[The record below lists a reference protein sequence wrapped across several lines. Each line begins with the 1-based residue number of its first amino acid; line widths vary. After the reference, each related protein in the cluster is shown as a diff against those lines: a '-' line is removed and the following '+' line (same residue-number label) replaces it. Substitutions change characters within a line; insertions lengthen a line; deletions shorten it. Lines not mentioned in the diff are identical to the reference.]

1 MINEK
6 ANTPQNDI
14 ATVGEQYLTFLLAE
28 EEYAVE
34 ILKVQEIKSWG
45 PVTPVPCSPGY
56 VLGVINLRGAIVP
69 VVDLRLLFNLPE
81 AEYTST
87 TAVVIVRSML
97 GGQLRVVGLVV
108 DKVAEVYHLG
118 ADNIQ
123 QSTSISSNLGGQF
136 FSGLGHIEEKLVIM
150 IDLDR
155 LVAVGLDELDALE
168 AEALAA

>member
-1 MINEK
+1 M
-6 ANTPQNDI
+6 NTET
-14 ATVGEQYLTFLLAE
+14 ATTHEPDTAAIGEQYLTFVLAE
-28 EEYAVE
+28 EEYAVD

-69 VVDLRLLFNLPE
+69 VVDLRLLFELPE
-81 AEYTST
+81 ADYTST
-87 TAVVIVRSML
+87 TAVVIVRSVVA
-97 GGQLRVVGLVV
+97 GQLRVVGLVV

-123 QSTSISSNLGGQF
+123 PSTSISSNIGGQF
-136 FSGLGHIEEKLVIM
+136 FSGLGHIEEKLVIL

-155 LVAVGLDELDALE
+155 LVAVGLDEIEALE
-168 AEALAA
+168 EATQ